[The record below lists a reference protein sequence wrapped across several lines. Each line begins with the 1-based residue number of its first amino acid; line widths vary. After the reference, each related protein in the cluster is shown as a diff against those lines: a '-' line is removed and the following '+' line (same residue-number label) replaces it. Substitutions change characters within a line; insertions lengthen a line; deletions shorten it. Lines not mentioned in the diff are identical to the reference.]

1 MLGIIVNTLIA
12 NTWQVIVSLLY
23 INQNALLSCMLV
35 AEEWSGFATN
45 RKTLRVSAPVGIQR
59 SSYTLS
65 MPMTY
70 GIPMLIVF
78 AVEHWLLSQT
88 TFIVRANRVSWNGDS
103 IQGWTMTGYSFIPA
117 LIGNASCS
125 NFLLVKSMTLIILA
139 GLLYFCVISVQLL
152 VGARHYPADP
162 AMPFVSTCSAAISAA
177 CHRPKADKEAH
188 LLPVQWG
195 VVGHDKHGVQQCAFT
210 TSRYVAPPEQGSQVF
225 GMPDL
230 VKRRPFWKKNK

>member
-1 MLGIIVNTLIA
+1 
-12 NTWQVIVSLLY
+12 
-23 INQNALLSCMLV
+23 
-35 AEEWSGFATN
+35 
-45 RKTLRVSAPVGIQR
+45 
-59 SSYTLS
+59 
-65 MPMTY
+65 
-70 GIPMLIVF
+70 MLIVF